1 MGTEDQL
8 NGSQTKGDLRNKN
21 WPAGDIVLAISMILF
36 AALMF
41 IGTQYFPHR
50 ARMGLITSARFTPI
64 LLSILVTIL
73 CCVLIIMTV
82 RKFGKVSIKKWLLE
96 SLSDETTKR
105 SIVLMVMIGVYIFL
119 VGQVN
124 FVAINILFLLVM
136 YWYLRIG
143 SWKIIVAYSLISGL
157 LVSVIVP
164 YIFQMPLP

>member
-8 NGSQTKGDLRNKN
+8 KDNQPKGKTRSSN

-50 ARMGLITSARFTPI
+50 ARMGLVTSARFTPI

-73 CCVLIIMTV
+73 CCILIMMTV
-82 RKFGKVSIKKWLLE
+82 RKFGKVSIRDWLFE
-96 SLSDETTKR
+96 SLADETTKR

-124 FVAINILFLLVM
+124 FMAINILFLFVM

-143 SWKIIVAYSLISGL
+143 SWKMIFVYSLVSGL